1 MLSWL
6 MLPLTQEE
14 RELVAEVTHPGG
26 MLSTETAHLILNAEV
41 SHANLQRLQTRA
53 TLKDIDKYLDDEI
66 VNRYLNHCLTRED
79 ENISSNLSGRKRSHF
94 FSSFFVQRMFD
105 EKNSDPNLRGQY
117 NYMNVKS
124 WSKKVHGKDIFN
136 MKYIFVPIHKDGNHW
151 TLAVIDM
158 EKKCIQ
164 YYDSCAGDKNAAK
177 HGSKIMDSLLAYVA
191 DEYKY
196 KGSKGG
202 QEMNVSK
209 WELINCST
217 TASPQQ
223 TNGYDCGLFLCM
235 TCKFIFH
242 FE

>member
-1 MLSWL
+1 
-6 MLPLTQEE
+6 
-14 RELVAEVTHPGG
+14 
-26 MLSTETAHLILNAEV
+26 
-41 SHANLQRLQTRA
+41 
-53 TLKDIDKYLDDEI
+53 
-66 VNRYLNHCLTRED
+66 
-79 ENISSNLSGRKRSHF
+79 
-94 FSSFFVQRMFD
+94 MFD

-164 YYDSCAGDKNAAK
+164 YYNSCASAK
-177 HGSKIMDSLLAYVA
+177 TATKFGSKIMDGLLTYVA

-196 KGSKGG
+196 KRSNGG

-209 WELINCST
+209 
-217 TASPQQ
+217 
-223 TNGYDCGLFLCM
+223 
-235 TCKFIFH
+235 
-242 FE
+242 